1 MKLIQV
7 NQNEAGQRLDKL
19 LQKVLN
25 KAPKS
30 FLYKMLR
37 KKNIVLNGKKADGSE
52 KVNLGD
58 EIKLFLSDETFA
70 SFSEVAE
77 STIVEHDLDIIYED
91 NHVLFINKP
100 LGMLSQKAA
109 KDDVSMVEHVISYL
123 LDTKQLNKEQLQSFK
138 PGICNR
144 LDRNTSGLMIAGKS
158 LLGLQKM
165 NELLKER
172 TMDKYYLTIVRG
184 NLRDTKKIEGYL
196 SKDEHKNKVTIHQT
210 QAEESEYICTEYIPL
225 AHGRLGIKS
234 MREGREQAVE
244 VTLVRV
250 KLITGKSHQ
259 IRAHLASI
267 GHPLIGDG
275 KYGDKK
281 INDYFKKVY
290 GLNHQFLHSYEMVL
304 PNIEGDLQS
313 LSQKI
318 VKAPLPSLFTKIK
331 KDLFKV

>member
-19 LQKVLN
+19 LQKILN

-70 SFSEVAE
+70 SFSETVE
-77 STIVEHDLDIIYED
+77 STTVEHDLDIIYED
-91 NHVLFINKP
+91 DHVLFMNKP
-100 LGMLSQKAA
+100 LGMLSQKAV

-123 LDTKQLNKEQLQSFK
+123 LDTKQLSKEQLQSFK

-158 LLGLQKM
+158 LLGLQTM

-210 QAEESEYICTEYIPL
+210 QVEESEYICTEYIPL
-225 AHGRLGIKS
+225 AHGRLAIKL

-244 VTLVRV
+244 LTLVRV

-275 KYGDKK
+275 KYGDKMM
-281 INDYFKKVY
+281 NDYFKKVY
-290 GLNHQFLHSYEMVL
+290 GLSHQFLHSYEMVL

-318 VKAPLPSLFTKIK
+318 VKAPLPSIFTKIK
-331 KDLFKV
+331 QDLFKV